1 MNYMFENQW
10 SFNPFK
16 DVSNWDVSHVI
27 ESERFFDGFSL
38 KDAKNM
44 DEYLKKVEERQKKWE
59 KYN

>member
-27 ESERFFDGFSL
+27 ESEAFFNGFSL
-38 KDAKNM
+38 KDAKNL
-44 DEYLKKVEERQKKWE
+44 DEYLKKVEEKQKKYE
-59 KYN
+59 KYI

>member
-1 MNYMFENQW
+1 MNYMFENQR

-27 ESERFFDGFSL
+27 ESERFFGGFSL